1 MVAERR
7 CAIIELGLVKTHKTV
22 FVYSYILHLIVS
34 VNVPLGLMRIFRS
47 AFLLAT
53 FTLLVLSCAPR
64 DNRVITGTTMGTYFR
79 VETVCHQSLDE
90 SEIAQELER
99 LTLIFS
105 TYRDDSEISRVN
117 SDRSEN
123 WISVSPDFLAVTS
136 HARRIFV
143 ASQGAFDPTVGPVVE
158 RWGFGA
164 ADPEGLP
171 SDDEVAALRMQTGLN
186 HIEIREM
193 PPAIR
198 KNLVDTRIDYSAIAK
213 GFAVDRLAELTLKL
227 ECENFLVDIG
237 GEVRV
242 NGTNR
247 SGELWRIGIENPKDP
262 NQVLGYLERDSGAVA
277 TSGTY
282 RNIKTIDGEQ
292 LSHLMDP
299 VSGRPVDHEIL
310 LASVYAEEATTADA
324 WATALAVKGLEPS
337 MDLISRWR
345 LSAMLVETSS
355 TGELIIH
362 RFGDFE
368 TAFEAL

>member
-1 MVAERR
+1 M
-7 CAIIELGLVKTHKTV
+7 GTGKTV
-22 FVYSYILHLIVS
+22 FVYSSSGRRVESVVVHLHEK
-34 VNVPLGLMRIFRS
+34 RIYRN
-47 AFLLAT
+47 AFLLVT
-53 FTLLVLSCAPR
+53 FALLVSSCAPR
-64 DNRVITGTTMGTYFR
+64 DNRVITGSTMGTYFR
-79 VETVCHQSLDE
+79 VETVCDQSLDE
-90 SEIAQELER
+90 SEITQELDR

-105 TYRDDSEISRVN
+105 TYRDDSEISKVN
-117 SDRSEN
+117 SDTSEN

-164 ADPEGLP
+164 TDLDAPP
-171 SDDEVAALRMQTGLN
+171 SAEEVVSLRMRTGLN

-247 SGELWRIGIENPKDP
+247 FGELWRIGIENPNDP
-262 NQVLGYLERDSGAVA
+262 DDVLGYLERGSGAVA

-282 RNIKTIDGEQ
+282 RNVKTIDGEQ

-299 VSGRPVDHEIL
+299 ISGRPVDHEIL
-310 LASVYAEEATTADA
+310 LASVYTEEATTADA
-324 WATALAVKGLEPS
+324 WATALAVKGLEAS
-337 MDLISRWR
+337 ADLISRWR
-345 LSAMLVETSS
+345 LSAMLVEESS

>member
-1 MVAERR
+1 M
-7 CAIIELGLVKTHKTV
+7 GTGKTV
-22 FVYSYILHLIVS
+22 FVYSSSRRHVESVVVHLHEK
-34 VNVPLGLMRIFRS
+34 RIYRN
-47 AFLLAT
+47 AFLLGT
-53 FTLLVLSCAPR
+53 FALLVLSCGPR
-64 DNRVITGTTMGTYFR
+64 DNRVITGSTMGTYFR
-79 VETVCHQSLDE
+79 VETVCNQSLGE

-105 TYRDDSEISRVN
+105 TYRDDSEISKVN
-117 SDRSEN
+117 SDTSEN
-123 WISVSPDFLAVTS
+123 WIAVSPDFLAVTS

-158 RWGFGA
+158 RWGFGVTVP
-164 ADPEGLP
+164 ADFP
-171 SDDEVAALRMQTGLN
+171 SGEEVASLRMRTGLN

-247 SGELWRIGIENPKDP
+247 FGELWRIGIENPNDP
-262 NQVLGYLERDSGAVA
+262 DQVLGYLERGSGAVA

-282 RNIKTIDGEQ
+282 RNVKTIDGEQ

-299 VSGRPVDHEIL
+299 ISGRPVDHEIL
-310 LASVYAEEATTADA
+310 LASVYTEEATTADA
-324 WATALAVKGLEPS
+324 WATALAVKGLEAS
-337 MDLISRWR
+337 TDLISRWR
-345 LSAMLVETSS
+345 LSAMLVEESS